1 MAKIEQPKS
10 NGLLRSLL
18 LLTVILFG
26 FWILND
32 QGLIQ
37 IVLKG
42 DKSHISK
49 AIIIL
54 WIVTTVYWIYLS
66 RIIYLDKSLIGNEKI
81 FSLNLSIGKYLRDI
95 DKGEDKDIIIRVF
108 ESEYAKKLSFGWV
121 AADISLKLGLLGTVI
136 GFILML
142 QPISELNNTSPDEL
156 KLALSS
162 MSSGMAVALFTTLTG
177 LVSSILIRLQFQ
189 ITSSNVVT
197 LINEITF
204 LVEKNIEK

>member
-18 LLTVILFG
+18 LLAIILFG

-32 QGLIQ
+32 QGLMQ
-37 IVLKG
+37 VVLKG

-54 WIVTTVYWIYLS
+54 WMITTIYWVYLS
-66 RIIYLDKSLIGNEKI
+66 RIIYLDKSIIGNEKD
-81 FSLNLSIGKYLRDI
+81 FSLNLSIGKYIRDI
-95 DKGEDKDIIIRVF
+95 DEDKETIIRVF

-156 KLALSS
+156 KSALSS

-197 LINEITF
+197 LINELNF
-204 LVEKNIEK
+204 LTEKNIER

>member
-18 LLTVILFG
+18 LLTIILFG

-32 QGLIQ
+32 QGLMQ
-37 IVLKG
+37 VVLKG

-54 WIVTTVYWIYLS
+54 WIVTTIYWIYLS
-66 RIIYLDKSLIGNEKI
+66 RIIYLDKSLIGNKKD

-95 DKGEDKDIIIRVF
+95 DKGEDNNSIIRDF

-204 LVEKNIEK
+204 LAEKNIER

>member
-32 QGLIQ
+32 QGLMQ

-66 RIIYLDKSLIGNEKI
+66 RIIYLDKSLIGNEKN
-81 FSLNLSIGKYLRDI
+81 FSLNLSIGKYLRNI
-95 DKGEDKDIIIRVF
+95 DKGEDKDTIIRVF

-204 LVEKNIEK
+204 LAEKNIER

>member
-1 MAKIEQPKS
+1 MATIQQPKS

-18 LLTVILFG
+18 LLALILFG

-32 QGLIQ
+32 QGLVEL
-37 IVLKG
+37 VLQG

-54 WIVTTVYWIYLS
+54 WVLTTVYWIYLS
-66 RIIYLDKSLIGNEKI
+66 RIVYAEKTSINLNGDINSNLFIGRYLEA
-81 FSLNLSIGKYLRDI
+81 I
-95 DKGEDKDIIIRVF
+95 DKGEDKDLLLKAF
-108 ESEYAKKLSFGWV
+108 ETEYAKKISYGWM

-142 QPISELNNTSPDEL
+142 QPISELNNTSPEEL
-156 KLALSS
+156 KVALSS

-189 ITSSNVVT
+189 LTSSSIAT

-204 LVEKNIEK
+204 IREDSFGK

>member
-1 MAKIEQPKS
+1 MATIQQHKS

-18 LLTVILFG
+18 LLALILFG

-32 QGLIQ
+32 QGLVEL
-37 IVLKG
+37 VLQG

-49 AIIIL
+49 AIIVL
-54 WIVTTVYWIYLS
+54 WVLTTVYWIYLS
-66 RIIYLDKSLIGNEKI
+66 RIVYAEKTSI
-81 FSLNLSIGKYLRDI
+81 NLNGDINSNLSIGRYLEAI
-95 DKGEDKDIIIRVF
+95 DKGEDKDLLLKAF
-108 ESEYAKKLSFGWV
+108 ETEYAKKLSYGWM

-142 QPISELNNTSPDEL
+142 QPISELNNTSPEEL
-156 KLALSS
+156 KVALSS

-189 ITSSNVVT
+189 LTSSSIAT

-204 LVEKNIEK
+204 IREDSFGK

>member
-1 MAKIEQPKS
+1 MATIQQPKS

-18 LLTVILFG
+18 LLALILFG

-32 QGLIQ
+32 QGLVEL
-37 IVLKG
+37 VLQG

-54 WIVTTVYWIYLS
+54 WVLTTVYWIYLS
-66 RIIYLDKSLIGNEKI
+66 RIVYAEKTSI
-81 FSLNLSIGKYLRDI
+81 NLNGDINSNLSIGRYLEAI
-95 DKGEDKDIIIRVF
+95 DKGEDKDLLLKAF
-108 ESEYAKKLSFGWV
+108 ETEYAKKLSYGWM

-142 QPISELNNTSPDEL
+142 QPISELNNTSPEEL
-156 KLALSS
+156 KVALSS

-189 ITSSNVVT
+189 LTSSSIAT

-204 LVEKNIEK
+204 IREDSFGI

>member
-32 QGLIQ
+32 QGLMQ
-37 IVLKG
+37 VVLKG

-54 WIVTTVYWIYLS
+54 WMVTTIYWIYLS
-66 RIIYLDKSLIGNEKI
+66 RIIYLDKSLIGNEKD

-95 DKGEDKDIIIRVF
+95 GKGEDKDTIIRVF

-156 KLALSS
+156 KSALSS

-204 LVEKNIEK
+204 LAEKNIER

>member
-1 MAKIEQPKS
+1 MATIQQPKS

-18 LLTVILFG
+18 LLALILFG

-32 QGLIQ
+32 QGLVEL
-37 IVLKG
+37 VLQG

-54 WIVTTVYWIYLS
+54 WVLTTLYWIYLS
-66 RIIYLDKSLIGNEKI
+66 RIVYAEKTSI
-81 FSLNLSIGKYLRDI
+81 NLNGDINSNLSIGRYLEAI
-95 DKGEDKDIIIRVF
+95 DKGEDKDLLLKAF
-108 ESEYAKKLSFGWV
+108 ETEYAKKLSYGWM

-142 QPISELNNTSPDEL
+142 QPISELNNTSPEEL
-156 KLALSS
+156 KVALSS

-189 ITSSNVVT
+189 LTSSSIAT

-204 LVEKNIEK
+204 IREDSFGK

>member
-32 QGLIQ
+32 QGLMQ
-37 IVLKG
+37 VVLKG

-54 WIVTTVYWIYLS
+54 WMVTTIYWIYLS
-66 RIIYLDKSLIGNEKI
+66 RIIYLDKSLIGNEKD

-95 DKGEDKDIIIRVF
+95 DKGEDKDTIIRVF

-197 LINEITF
+197 LIKEITF
-204 LVEKNIEK
+204 LAEKNIER

>member
-1 MAKIEQPKS
+1 MATIQQPKS

-18 LLTVILFG
+18 LLALILFG

-32 QGLIQ
+32 QGLVEL
-37 IVLKG
+37 VLQG

-54 WIVTTVYWIYLS
+54 WVLTTVYWIYLS
-66 RIIYLDKSLIGNEKI
+66 RIVYAEKTSI
-81 FSLNLSIGKYLRDI
+81 NLTGDINSNLSIGRYLEAI
-95 DKGEDKDIIIRVF
+95 DKGEDKDLLLKAF
-108 ESEYAKKLSFGWV
+108 ETEYAKKLSYGWM

-142 QPISELNNTSPDEL
+142 QPISELNNTSPEEL
-156 KLALSS
+156 KVALSS

-189 ITSSNVVT
+189 LTSSSIAT

-204 LVEKNIEK
+204 IREDSFGK

>member
-1 MAKIEQPKS
+1 MATIQQPKS

-18 LLTVILFG
+18 LLALILFG

-32 QGLIQ
+32 QGLVEL
-37 IVLKG
+37 VLQG

-54 WIVTTVYWIYLS
+54 WVLTTVYWIYLS
-66 RIIYLDKSLIGNEKI
+66 RIVYAEKTSI
-81 FSLNLSIGKYLRDI
+81 NLNGDINSNLSIGRYLEAI
-95 DKGEDKDIIIRVF
+95 DKGEDKDLLLKAF
-108 ESEYAKKLSFGWV
+108 ETEYAKKLSYGWM

-142 QPISELNNTSPDEL
+142 QPISELNNTSPEEL
-156 KLALSS
+156 KVALSS

-189 ITSSNVVT
+189 LTSSSIAT

-204 LVEKNIEK
+204 IREDSYGK

>member
-1 MAKIEQPKS
+1 MATIQQPKS

-18 LLTVILFG
+18 LLALILFG

-32 QGLIQ
+32 QGLVEL
-37 IVLKG
+37 VLQG

-54 WIVTTVYWIYLS
+54 WVLTTVYWIYLS
-66 RIIYLDKSLIGNEKI
+66 RIVYAEKTSI
-81 FSLNLSIGKYLRDI
+81 NLNGDINSNLSIGRYLEAI
-95 DKGEDKDIIIRVF
+95 DKGEDKDLLLKAF
-108 ESEYAKKLSFGWV
+108 ETEYAKKLSYGWL
-121 AADISLKLGLLGTVI
+121 AADISLKLGLIGTVI

-142 QPISELNNTSPDEL
+142 QPISELNNTSPEEL
-156 KLALSS
+156 KVALSS

-189 ITSSNVVT
+189 LTSSSIAT

-204 LVEKNIEK
+204 IREDSFGK

>member
-1 MAKIEQPKS
+1 MATIQQHKS

-18 LLTVILFG
+18 LLALILFG

-32 QGLIQ
+32 QGLVEL
-37 IVLKG
+37 VLQG

-54 WIVTTVYWIYLS
+54 WVLTTVYWIYLS
-66 RIIYLDKSLIGNEKI
+66 RIVYAEKTSI
-81 FSLNLSIGKYLRDI
+81 NLNGDINSNLSIGRYLEAI
-95 DKGEDKDIIIRVF
+95 DKGEDKDLLLKAF
-108 ESEYAKKLSFGWV
+108 ETEYAKKLSYGWM

-142 QPISELNNTSPDEL
+142 QPISELNNTSPEEL
-156 KLALSS
+156 KVALSS

-189 ITSSNVVT
+189 LTSSSIAT

-204 LVEKNIEK
+204 IREDSFGK